1 VVRDFSE
8 DVSTS
13 AVRADA
19 DDWDTRA
26 KPNVSFLSIVLVSD
40 PLALRSLRR
49 NDVIV
54 ETWSKRER

>member
-13 AVRADA
+13 AVRADT
-19 DDWDTRA
+19 DDWDTRS
-26 KPNVSFLSIVLVSD
+26 KPNESFLSIILVSD

-54 ETWSKRER
+54 ETWSKRKR